1 MMRLPKFRYYAP
13 RTIAEAIAIRVD
25 AGPDGAYVA
34 GGTDLYPNMK
44 RRQQTPK
51 VVIGLS
57 RIPALAR
64 LRPGPDGVSIG
75 SAVPLSAIESHRRL
89 RREYPAL
96 VHAVEEISTPP

>member
-1 MMRLPKFRYYAP
+1 MMRLPRFRYYAP
-13 RTIAEAIAIRVD
+13 ATAREAVRLKSE
-25 AGPDGAYVA
+25 AGPDSSYVA

-64 LRPGPDGVSIG
+64 IRMRAGGGASIG
-75 SAVPLSAIESHRRL
+75 SSVSLSAIENHRRM
-89 RREYPAL
+89 RRDYPAL
-96 VHAVEEISTPP
+96 VH